1 MGEASGGIG
10 SSQRRLHSPE
20 EEASLGSD
28 SLHLSIFFSSTFGLR
43 VFVFNLIPMG
53 AGAGVVVTFVV
64 GGGNM
69 LREEATGTRC
79 GVKVR
84 NHLNCEGI

>member
-1 MGEASGGIG
+1 MGGIG
-10 SSQRRLHSPE
+10 SSQCRLHSPE

-28 SLHLSIFFSSTFGLR
+28 SLHLSMSSFPLLLDSEFF
-43 VFVFNLIPMG
+43 FNLIPMG
-53 AGAGVVVTFVV
+53 AGAGVLVPFVA

-79 GVKVR
+79 GVQVR